1 MSSSGSWSARNSVC
15 AAGPSSRMAG
25 AARSPASA
33 AARTAR
39 NCDSTPRRSADATA
53 APPSSSSAAPAAIS
67 RRRGRAAAACAGAP
81 VSITVSASLVAGAR
95 GRPSTP
101 GAACGA
107 RTSSAS
113 LRTDAGAES
122 GRSNALAQIG
132 NKRESA
138 AAGSG
143 SSSFISTA
151 SAAASSAFCSVAASA
166 VTRVGDGAIGSPRA
180 SSGRGGAEPLKDDAE
195 SRSAAAIISGTPPNP
210 RPIAAFPGTPAAA
223 TTIAAAHS
231 PPGPWGKTGESRSGR
246 VSAAMSGT
254 RAAAAPRRVPPR
266 IRLAVSRRR
275 SVRRSTSSR
284 TLART
289 AASSFI
295 CAWRASSSLV
305 ISFGAPPPPPPP
317 PGPFFFAPVIW
328 LGRSDTATGAS
339 SSESEP

>member
-1 MSSSGSWSARNSVC
+1 M
-15 AAGPSSRMAG
+15 
-25 AARSPASA
+25 
-33 AARTAR
+33 
-39 NCDSTPRRSADATA
+39 
-53 APPSSSSAAPAAIS
+53 
-67 RRRGRAAAACAGAP
+67 
-81 VSITVSASLVAGAR
+81 
-95 GRPSTP
+95 
-101 GAACGA
+101 
-107 RTSSAS
+107 
-113 LRTDAGAES
+113 
-122 GRSNALAQIG
+122 AQIG